1 MVREVELV
9 KIMLAFTNFRQGVLR
24 SAFFALCL
32 LMMTG
37 LGVITPAAATAITDS
52 DYRLGS
58 GDTILINVYGE
69 EDLTVETILGDSGM
83 VNYPFIGEL
92 KVTGLTV
99 AQLEMR
105 ITEGLRGD
113 YLVNPNVHVS
123 ILEYRP
129 FFIHGE
135 VKRPGGYPFQP
146 GLTISKAAALAEGF
160 TERASETKI
169 FVVRGDDP
177 SLAPEKVDLNTL
189 LRPGDVVT
197 VEQSFF

>member
-1 MVREVELV
+1 MGFLTS
-9 KIMLAFTNFRQGVLR
+9 LGQGAMR
-24 SAFFALCL
+24 SAVCL
-32 LMMTG
+32 LF
-37 LGVITPAAATAITDS
+37 VVATAGSVFVGSTAVAMTQS

-58 GDTILINVYGE
+58 GDKILINVYGE
-69 EDLTVETILGDSGM
+69 DDLTVETQLSDSGL
-83 VNYPFIGEL
+83 VNYPFLGEL

-99 AQLEMR
+99 AELETR
-105 ITEGLRGD
+105 IYTGLKGD
-113 YLVNPNVHVS
+113 YLVSPNVHVS

-135 VKRPGGYPFQP
+135 VERPGGFPYQP
-146 GLTISKAAALAEGF
+146 GLTVSKAAALAQGF
-160 TERASETKI
+160 TERASKTKI

-177 SLAPEKVDLNTL
+177 SQTPEKIDLNTL